1 MIYSLLIDFIWVFF
15 WNSKWG
21 LLVENHEKTIQNIVI
36 ILSWI
41 GIFVKIFCILA
52 IGLIETSIIM
62 SSLPKVF
69 SDRLNIENYQ
79 EHKDEPGNMS

>member
-15 WNSKWG
+15 WNSKWK
-21 LLVENHEKTIQNIVI
+21 LLVDNHEKTIQSIVI

-41 GIFVKIFCILA
+41 GIVLKILTIVA
-52 IGLIETSIIM
+52 IGFLETSSIM

-69 SDRLNIENYQ
+69 KERLTGENYQ
-79 EHKDEPGNMS
+79 EQRDEPGNLA